1 MKVDRSLWQRLESFT
16 FDDEFPEHSFADR
29 LAREN
34 GWSEAYTERVLNE
47 YQRFLYLSQVADHP
61 VTPSEAVDQ
70 AWHLHLIYTRSY
82 WSVLCATVL
91 DRPLHHG
98 PSRGGPEEDERY
110 REQYAATVRSYRLA
124 FGDPPEDIWPDIET
138 RFRRPDRM
146 RFVDMSEAWIVPKRP
161 PEGLLPYLGAVYSV
175 VMAGALA
182 VFVIVGPDRPSGI
195 GAFAVLIAGV
205 LVKILY
211 DRRKRSSR
219 RADGAGGDVS
229 CSADGSSG
237 DGGGG
242 GCGS

>member
-82 WSVLCATVL
+82 WGVLCATVL

-110 REQYAATVRSYRLA
+110 REQYAATLRSYCLA
-124 FGDPPEDIWPDIET
+124 FGDPPESLAEKWVG
-138 RFRRPDRM
+138 RPRQD
-146 RFVDMSEAWIVPKRP
+146 VIPLLCNQQGGCHALDACRP
-161 PEGLLPYLGAVYSV
+161 PAV
-175 VMAGALA
+175 
-182 VFVIVGPDRPSGI
+182 
-195 GAFAVLIAGV
+195 
-205 LVKILY
+205 
-211 DRRKRSSR
+211 
-219 RADGAGGDVS
+219 
-229 CSADGSSG
+229 
-237 DGGGG
+237 
-242 GCGS
+242 